1 MMNEPILTE
10 SEKIEIILR
19 NYDEMDNEI
28 MALNTIFYLHASK
41 NSMKVNFLLAQAYDR
56 LNKSIYDSWRH

>member
-28 MALNTIFYLHASK
+28 MGSK
-41 NSMKVNFLLAQAYDR
+41 YDI
-56 LNKSIYDSWRH
+56 LSSCE